1 MMMESGEHAK
11 DYRDTP
17 KYGGFH
23 DPAGRLHFRDLP
35 CPMVNVNCAHKTHKT
50 LPLIQIWALRQSFGL
65 VAFPDERPTCVIA
78 LGNPPPSLVNR
89 LGLG

>member
-11 DYRDTP
+11 DYRDAP

-35 CPMVNVNCAHKTHKT
+35 CPMVNVNCEHKT
-50 LPLIQIWALRQSFGL
+50 LPLMQISQSFWV
-65 VAFPDERPTCVIA
+65 VAFPDESSTSKQAGAV
-78 LGNPPPSLVNR
+78 
-89 LGLG
+89 

>member
-11 DYRDTP
+11 DYRDAP

-35 CPMVNVNCAHKTHKT
+35 CPMVNVNCEHKT
-50 LPLIQIWALRQSFGL
+50 LIQIRFWALCQSFWV
-65 VAFPDERPTCVIA
+65 VAFPDESSTSKQA
-78 LGNPPPSLVNR
+78 GAD
-89 LGLG
+89 